1 MMSTARMSG
10 RQYIGYRKEA
20 VTQRAASPLDQTR
33 HVVALARAVTT
44 AVRSWG
50 FYPPDHP
57 AVGAA
62 VERLL
67 AAIADAT
74 STGLIQ
80 LAVTPRALLLDGQ
93 EIESSDLSVS
103 ECAALLHDRD
113 ILQIAFVSPPPEPT
127 LRALLGVL
135 TLDRDTRRERGGP
148 AALWAAEN
156 DTSILIEQ
164 IDYQEILE
172 REIDEGPARRDATW
186 KAIVRNIIGGRQTF
200 TPEEQQRLLE
210 ISRDVGA
217 IGELAKDARAPF
229 TMPDGSPLLTTQ
241 AAAVLAVYKHVATTV
256 TALEPDRAGEIGGA
270 LALSASSLD
279 PALAAEVLRTEE
291 SASDPVQVATA
302 IKQSFDDQQ
311 VALLLARALAA
322 PGHPTS
328 RLAHVVDTLAPD
340 PERRRRVLKLAE
352 RLLGERDFGGKR
364 PMDDIRK
371 SLDELLLK
379 YDESTFVS
387 ASYGAAM
394 ELAGGRG
401 ASLAMRGLPAEMD
414 EWLQTLGHE
423 SVRRLS
429 GQLLMDLL
437 RNERVPER
445 AAELANDMARFVED
459 LVLAGAFGEAVPVI
473 EALAEAAART
483 PPLAADAC
491 RTAIDTVGRSAAFKE
506 AADALGDQTAPEHE
520 DFTRLAMAVGPAAV
534 GALVAALGEGEGGAA
549 ERAAAILARL
559 GTAAIPPLAA
569 TIDNSSS
576 QVQRAI
582 GWVLGQIGTAAAVPP
597 LQTLLR
603 KDDPRVQRA
612 AVSALARIDCA
623 AATRAIHTALRTF
636 TGDARTA
643 VIEALVGLKDPRVVP
658 LLGQVLETSDPFGAD
673 HGLVLE
679 ALAALASLRDDR
691 ALPQIVALARR
702 RRWLAWRATRRLR
715 AAALAALVRM
725 ESAKA
730 KQALDDLGRTGDFF
744 LRRLAASA
752 AVRGFS

>member
-1 MMSTARMSG
+1 M
-10 RQYIGYRKEA
+10 
-20 VTQRAASPLDQTR
+20 TQRAASPPDQTR
-33 HVVALARAVTT
+33 HVVALARAITT
-44 AVRSWG
+44 AVRNWG
-50 FYPPDHP
+50 FYPPEHP

-67 AAIADAT
+67 GAITDAT
-74 STGLIQ
+74 GTGLVQ
-80 LAVTPRALLLDGQ
+80 VAVTPRALLLDGK

-127 LRALLGVL
+127 LRTLLGVL

-186 KAIVRNIIGGRQTF
+186 KAIVRNIIGGRKTF

-217 IGELAKDARAPF
+217 IGELAKDAREPF

-241 AAAVLAVYKHVATTV
+241 AAAVLAAYKHLATTV
-256 TALEPDRAGEIGGA
+256 MALEPDRATEVAGS

-279 PALAAEVLRTEE
+279 PALAAEVLRKEE
-291 SASDPVQVATA
+291 PATDPVQVASA
-302 IKQSFDDQQ
+302 IKQSLDDQQ
-311 VALLLARALAA
+311 VALLLARALAT

-328 RLAHVVDTLAPD
+328 RLAQVVDTLAPD

-352 RLLGERDFGGKR
+352 RLLGERDFGSKR

-387 ASYGAAM
+387 ADYRVSM
-394 ELAGGRG
+394 ERAGGRG
-401 ASLAMRGLPAEMD
+401 AGLAMRSLPAEMD
-414 EWLQTLGHE
+414 EWLETLGHE

-437 RNERVPER
+437 HNERVPER
-445 AAELANDMARFVED
+445 AAELADDMARFVED
-459 LVLAGAFGEAVPVI
+459 LILAGAFGEAVPVI
-473 EALAEAAART
+473 EALAAEAARKS
-483 PPLAADAC
+483 PLAPQAC
-491 RTAIDTVGRSAAFKE
+491 RTAIDGVASSAAFTE
-506 AADALGDQTAPEHE
+506 AAELLHEQGAQEHE
-520 DFTRLAMAVGPAAV
+520 DFTRLVIAIGPATV
-534 GALVAALGEGEGGAA
+534 GALAAAFRSEQPVAA
-549 ERAAAILARL
+549 ERASAILTRLGMAAIA
-559 GTAAIPPLAA
+559 PLAA
-569 TIDNSSS
+569 MIEDATW
-576 QVQRAI
+576 QVQRALAD
-582 GWVLGQIGTAAAVPP
+582 VLGRIGTPAAVPP

-603 KDDPRVQRA
+603 KNHPQVRRA
-612 AVSALARIDCA
+612 AVSALARIGCA
-623 AATRAIHTALRTF
+623 AATRAIHTALRTS
-636 TGDARTA
+636 TGEARTA
-643 VIEALVGLKDPRVVP
+643 VIEALVGLKDQRVVP
-658 LLGQVLETSDPFGAD
+658 LLAQILETTDPFGAD

-679 ALAALASLRDDR
+679 ALAALASIRDDR

-702 RRWLAWRATRRLR
+702 RRWLAWRATTRLR
-715 AAALAALVRM
+715 TAALGALVHM
-725 ESAKA
+725 GSANA
-730 KQALDDLGRTGDFF
+730 QQALADLARSGDFF
-744 LRRLAASA
+744 LRRLAASSG
-752 AVRGFS
+752 VRGPS